1 MYIEE
6 EKWGKKKA
14 NSLLPGAPRP
24 TQEKQNKSSKV
35 MESTKKS
42 SEFSQKIKAGVVKKQ
57 KKLLKTSGGI
67 PAVSRAA
74 LSPFS
79 SIFQLYPEGRSEEQA
94 LLCWM
99 LHPFPAQCT
108 SALRD
113 VKWGDVGT
121 LPKQRNLK
129 KTGLAV
135 QANTVPA
142 PLAFSELPSQ

>member
-1 MYIEE
+1 M
-6 EKWGKKKA
+6 
-14 NSLLPGAPRP
+14 
-24 TQEKQNKSSKV
+24 
-35 MESTKKS
+35 
-42 SEFSQKIKAGVVKKQ
+42 
-57 KKLLKTSGGI
+57 
-67 PAVSRAA
+67 SRAA

-79 SIFQLYPEGRSEEQA
+79 SVFQLYPEGRSEEQA

-135 QANTVPA
+135 QANIVPA